1 MSERE
6 VDVVVV
12 GGGPAGEVCAG
23 RLGQAGLEVVL
34 VERELVGGECSYWG
48 CMPSKALLR
57 PSELLAEARR
67 VPGAREAVR
76 GELDSEAAL
85 ARRDEVIHSLDDSV
99 MLPWLEERSVSLV
112 RGTGVLDGERRVR
125 VNGDVLVA
133 RRAVVVA
140 TGTTAAIPP
149 IPGLNE
155 ITPWTNR
162 EGTTAGAVPSSL
174 IVLGGSA
181 VGVELAQAWTSLG
194 THVTLLEALPRLL
207 PREEP
212 FAGDLVAAAL
222 RDRGVDVRLGV
233 KAVRVHVAHSRVRIT
248 LADGGELDA
257 EELLVATGRR
267 PQTGT
272 LGLETV
278 GLEPGGFV
286 TVGDDM
292 RVPEHEWMYAIGDV
306 NGRALLTHVGK
317 YQARIAAEQILGRD
331 SRAHPLA
338 DGPLAPRVVF
348 TDPQVAAVGHTLET
362 AETSGL
368 AVRAIDHQT
377 SATAGASFHGRNTPG
392 LSRIVVDDERR
403 VLVGATFTGSEVAEW
418 LHAATIAI
426 AGEMPVER
434 LWHAVPS
441 FPTRSEV
448 WLRLLEKLEAG
459 EHETAGAP
467 AAIAPTGAG

>member
-67 VPGAREAVR
+67 VPGVREAVR
-76 GELDSEAAL
+76 GELDSAAAL
-85 ARRDEVIHSLDDSV
+85 ARRDEVIHSLDDTSQ
-99 MLPWLEERSVSLV
+99 LPWLEERNVILL
-112 RGTGVLDGERRVR
+112 RGTGIVDGERRVR

-133 RRAVVVA
+133 RHAVVVA

-149 IPGLNE
+149 IPGLTG

-162 EGTTAGAVPSSL
+162 EGTTAGTVPSSL
-174 IVLGGSA
+174 IVLGGGA

-194 THVTLLEALPRLL
+194 SHVTVLEALPRIL

-212 FAGDLVAAAL
+212 FAGELVEASL
-222 RDRGVDVRLGV
+222 RDRGVDVRTGAT
-233 KAVRVHVAHSRVRIT
+233 AVRAREEHDRVWIT
-248 LADGGELDA
+248 LADGTELAA
-257 EELLVATGRR
+257 EELLVAAGRR

-278 GLEPGGFV
+278 GLEPGAFV
-286 TVGDDM
+286 AVGDDM
-292 RVPEHEWMYAIGDV
+292 RVPGHEWLFAIGDV

-331 SRAHPLA
+331 ERVHPLA

-348 TDPQVAAVGHTLET
+348 TDPQVAAVGHTVAS
-362 AETSGL
+362 AEESGL
-368 AVRAIDHQT
+368 VVRAIDHQT

-392 LSRIVVDDERR
+392 ISRIVVDVRR
-403 VLVGATFTGSEVAEW
+403 RLLVGATFTGSEVAEW

-426 AGEMPVER
+426 AGEVPLER

-448 WLRLLEKLEAG
+448 WLRLLEKLETV
-459 EHETAGAP
+459 EREPRRTRGAL
-467 AAIAPTGAG
+467 A